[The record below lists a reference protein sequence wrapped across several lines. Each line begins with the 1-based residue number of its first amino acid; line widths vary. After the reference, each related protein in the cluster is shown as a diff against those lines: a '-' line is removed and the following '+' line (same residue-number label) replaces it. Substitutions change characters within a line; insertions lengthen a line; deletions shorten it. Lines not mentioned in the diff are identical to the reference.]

1 MRILLADDHEV
12 LRHCL
17 RSMLESKGNWTVCGE
32 ADNGRMAIERAK
44 ELKPDLVILDIAMP
58 LVNGFEAARAIK
70 DLLPN
75 TAILAFTILK
85 SEGFLNESQRIGF
98 DGYVSKSDGSRI
110 LLNAIREVESRRSQP
125 KAN

>member
-12 LRHCL
+12 MRHCV
-17 RSMLESKGNWTVCGE
+17 RSMLESKGEWIVCGE
-32 ADNGRMAIERAK
+32 ADNGRVAIEKAK

-70 DLLPN
+70 GLLPD
-75 TAILAFTILK
+75 TAILAYTILK

-98 DGYVSKSDGSRI
+98 DGYISKSDGSRT
-110 LLNAIREVESRRSQP
+110 LLNAIREVERRRSQP
-125 KAN
+125 EAN